1 MRNQILECGPY
12 MISKVLKNG
21 RYKLELDA
29 RAYGKTIY
37 AAVQSTKPWRSKL
50 TPYECAAFFESIAA
64 AHGHLKPQRRYKSV
78 TSFLGVRNWASVT
91 SLIQRNTRLSFV
103 SRRFSVRPWYHS
115 GQAGPLVP
123 KHGAPTLN
131 RPFQPCLKPGPCLDK
146 HNAGAAGPPRASAT
160 DVSPPVARGIYF
172 YPTILQFY
180 SSSNN
185 TSCPV
190 FRRETRNPRAG
201 WQLDT
206 YLKKRPNLEIKTFV
220 GTVKT
225 IPGNATEQLQM
236 KIF

>member
-37 AAVQSTKPWRSKL
+37 AA
-50 TPYECAAFFESIAA
+50 
-64 AHGHLKPQRRYKSV
+64 
-78 TSFLGVRNWASVT
+78 
-91 SLIQRNTRLSFV
+91 
-103 SRRFSVRPWYHS
+103 
-115 GQAGPLVP
+115 
-123 KHGAPTLN
+123 
-131 RPFQPCLKPGPCLDK
+131 LDK